1 MLADISHPDE
11 LHFPMINSPHL
22 FILIFLS
29 ITQFLLRMPGAW
41 LIANNTVWT
50 NEWVNNS
57 SFNLFLN
64 AKLFSVYCICLGNQ
78 HLSASQ
84 CVFLPSFSSFPFPCL
99 HTYSWTIRIFSVQ
112 DPAQRHLT
120 IKALSSSLYHSPFLD
135 YLSCWIVNSF
145 ILEYFALCFGTIA
158 SRTVPCI

>member
-1 MLADISHPDE
+1 MFHIFIIIILIIIMLADISHPDE

-84 CVFLPSFSSFPFPCL
+84 CVFLPSFSSSPFPCL
-99 HTYSWTIRIFSVQ
+99 PTYIFLDNKNIFSSR
-112 DPAQRHLT
+112 PSS
-120 IKALSSSLYHSPFLD
+120 KALNH
-135 YLSCWIVNSF
+135 
-145 ILEYFALCFGTIA
+145 
-158 SRTVPCI
+158 